1 MNAYFFKMSKEEK
14 SNILDQHKSLYDGYV
29 TKYNQES
36 NQSPLYV
43 QDFAND
49 KNGITLNNKGEVKP
63 YTNFKINES
72 HTGLDMIGG
81 DPHDQSEYK
90 YRHLKNGT
98 VDIDSVEDTNEDNV
112 EFMHDVLPSP
122 NEDEFDYETF
132 GKFANEMKNNDDQY
146 EYDID
151 KLEDYSAEQMNDDE
165 DEDDVE
171 FEGDGENSEIGTEEE
186 LNFDWLNSYQDDV
199 DDEDLPNVVSSI
211 TESLDMFKRF
221 KKYN

>member
-72 HTGLDMIGG
+72 PLDRIGDG
-81 DPHDQSEYK
+81 PVD
-90 YRHLKNGT
+90 LKNGT

-151 KLEDYSAEQMNDDE
+151 ELEDYSAEQMNGDYVDDYE
-165 DEDDVE
+165 DRSMYNPYYGGEEED
-171 FEGDGENSEIGTEEE
+171 E
-186 LNFDWLNSYQDDV
+186 LNFDLLNPFKNDIDV